1 MNINFLSKLL
11 VLLAGALVLPWAQAD
26 EQTIR
31 ETLLKVMPNVK
42 PDSITPSPI
51 GGIYEV
57 MIGTQ
62 IFYMSGD
69 SKYIIQGSIYDINER
84 KDISEEKIANA
95 RVKAISE
102 VSSDQMITF
111 APKEKESQHTITVF
125 TDIDCG
131 YCRKLHSEMDQY
143 LANGITINYLFYPRA
158 GKGSE
163 SYKKA
168 VSVWCSDNRNESL
181 TKAKKGEPIDEKS
194 CENPVDAHYALG
206 QKLGASGTPMLVT
219 EKGTVLPGYIPA
231 DRLAKALVAEKSG
244 QKIQ

>member
-1 MNINFLSKLL
+1 MSIKHLIKLAVLFL
-11 VLLAGALVLPWAQAD
+11 GALLLSSVQAD
-26 EQTIR
+26 EQSIR
-31 ETLLKVMPNVK
+31 ETLQKVMPNVK
-42 PDSITPSPI
+42 PDSITPSPV
-51 GGIYEV
+51 GGVYEV

-69 SKYIIQGSIYDINER
+69 GKYIIQGSIYDINER
-84 KDISEEKIANA
+84 KDISEEKIAKA

-102 VSSDQMITF
+102 ISPDQMIVF
-111 APKEKESQHTITVF
+111 APEESKHTITVF

-143 LANGITINYLFYPRA
+143 HKNGITINYMFYPRA

-168 VSVWCSDNRNESL
+168 VSVWCSEDRNKSL
-181 TKAKKGEPIDEKS
+181 TQAKKNEPIDEKT
-194 CENPVDAHYALG
+194 CDNPVDEHYELG

-231 DRLAKALVAEKSG
+231 DRLAKALTDEKSG
-244 QKIQ
+244 KKIQ